1 MISTIVVTLG
11 LAWQT
16 LTPDAVQHVQAGI
29 VAQKQGRLAD
39 AIIEFRKV
47 TELAPELPAA
57 FVNLGAVY
65 MQDHQ
70 YNEAIA
76 PLKRALELKPDLIG
90 AQQMLGYALLSSGYA
105 AESIPYLEKVHA
117 QDALG
122 IAQLQ
127 IGLFPEAVANLTA
140 ALKSHPNDPELL
152 YYLGRASGLLSK
164 EAFDLLES
172 SFPESARAHQ
182 ALAENYAVLRQ
193 VPEAEKEYLEA
204 LRERPETPGI
214 HLGLGDL
221 YAAASEWAKAE
232 EQFRAEAKLQ
242 PGGAEPAYRLG
253 NALLQQGK
261 IQEAKTE
268 LERADRLRPGM
279 PETLYALGKAQS
291 LSGDAAGA
299 EKSWQQVISLET
311 TGPLAAQAHFEL
323 AGLYRKQ
330 GKTELADRELRAY
343 RQIQKPKPPTPK

>member
-1 MISTIVVTLG
+1 MICTIVVTLG

-29 VAQKQGRLAD
+29 AAQKQGRLAD
-39 AIIEFRKV
+39 AIVEFQKV
-47 TELAPELPAA
+47 TELAPKLPAA

-70 YNEAIA
+70 YAKAIA
-76 PLKRALELKPDLIG
+76 PLKRALKLDPDLIG

-105 AESIPYLEKVHA
+105 AESIPYLEKTHA

-122 IAQLQ
+122 IAQLKV
-127 IGLFPEAVANLTA
+127 GLLPEAIANLTA
-140 ALKSHPNDPELL
+140 ALKNHPNNPDLL

-164 EAFDLLES
+164 EAFDTLES
-172 SFPESARAHQ
+172 TFPNSARAHQ

-193 VPEAEKEYLEA
+193 VPEAEKQYLEA
-204 LRERPETPGI
+204 LRLRPDAPGI
-214 HLGLGDL
+214 RLALGDL
-221 YAAASEWAKAE
+221 YVAAADWPKAE

-242 PGGAEPAYRLG
+242 PGDAEAAYRLG

-261 IQEAKTE
+261 IQEAKSE
-268 LERADRLRPGM
+268 LERSDLLRPGM

-291 LSGDAAGA
+291 LSGDATGA
-299 EKSWQQVISLET
+299 EKSWQQVIAIEKNGLI
-311 TGPLAAQAHFEL
+311 AAQTHFAL

-330 GKTELADRELRAY
+330 GKTEDAERELQLY
-343 RQIQKPKPPTPK
+343 QKLQTPDTK